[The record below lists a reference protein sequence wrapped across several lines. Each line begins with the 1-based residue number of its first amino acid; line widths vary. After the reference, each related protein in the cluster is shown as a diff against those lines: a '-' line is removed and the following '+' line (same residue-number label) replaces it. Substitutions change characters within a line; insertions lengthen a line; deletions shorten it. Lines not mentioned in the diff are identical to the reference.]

1 VNRTMEI
8 DSAKRRVI
16 GMASAGCG
24 LLVALLLLGSVLLNC
39 SPRQESPARKPP
51 RDAIHGKR
59 AGRRPRPDRGH
70 VNASDSARTKRR
82 RSRSARGGLTRNTH
96 DPSSIVLSADGD
108 YLELKPELKIDPHT
122 LFARYPQAFG
132 LGVEDRMV
140 LYDSEHISFGH
151 TPDPMTTYRF
161 QEYHEDRLVEAAV
174 VLVHAENGVAVSLN
188 GDFARGIDA
197 PSRPGISEAS
207 ALAAAMEAV
216 GGEVYAWE
224 VDSLRSNP
232 DIDSMCTVYP
242 RGVLA
247 FVSTS
252 DIETQVP
259 GRYMLVWKFLIRPYV
274 PFDPREVW
282 VDATSGKVVLNR
294 STIIIN

>member
-1 VNRTMEI
+1 
-8 DSAKRRVI
+8 
-16 GMASAGCG
+16 MAGAGCG
-24 LLVALLLLGSVLLNC
+24 LLVALLLLGSVLLSC
-39 SPRQESPARKPP
+39 SPRQESPARKSS
-51 RDAIHGKR
+51 RDATQGGR
-59 AGRRPRPDRGH
+59 PGRRPTRDWRQLH
-70 VNASDSARTKRR
+70 ASGSVRTRSS
-82 RSRSARGGLTRNTH
+82 RSRSASGNQSPDTPN
-96 DPSSIVLSADGD
+96 PSSIVLSADGD

-122 LFARYPQAFG
+122 IFARYPQSFG

-140 LYDSEHISFGH
+140 LYDSEHISFGR

-161 QEYHEDRLVEAAV
+161 QQYHEDRLVEAAV
-174 VLVHAENGVAVSLN
+174 VLVHAENGAAVSLN

-197 PSRPGISEAS
+197 PSRPSISEAS

-242 RGVLA
+242 RGALT

-259 GRYMLVWKFLIRPYV
+259 GRYLLVWKFLIRPYV

-282 VDATSGKVVLNR
+282 VDATSGKVVLNQ